1 MLLHLQVSQQRAHRT
16 ARAPHPAHATHT
28 ALGCTAGA
36 HAHCIAQSVAGGQH
50 ELRVHSRYAAG
61 GPRHHSPTSQGA
73 EKHRPMCTASVARVH
88 ACDPIVQ
95 RGLCARMMAS
105 YHDQQ
110 LIPCVLIEIATLI
123 CASSYGQVI
132 LINAASASTT
142 ASTHACGATS
152 SGGRV
157 VSGSVRSCPGLP
169 VALLPR
175 PTHPRRMPRR
185 LGFMV
190 GCVVECECCLTDG
203 MPSHRSCVARA
214 CVCCERTCQ

>member
-1 MLLHLQVSQQRAHRT
+1 MHIEQHEHHTQRTPRT
-16 ARAPHPAHATHT
+16 QRT
-28 ALGCTAGA
+28 GCTAGA
-36 HAHCIAQSVAGGQH
+36 HAHCVAQSVAGGQH
-50 ELRVHSRYAAG
+50 ELRVHSHCAAG
-61 GPRHHSPTSQGA
+61 GPRRHSPTSQGA

-88 ACDPIVQ
+88 ACDPIA
-95 RGLCARMMAS
+95 RWYLCACMMVS
-105 YHDQQ
+105 YHDLQ
-110 LIPCVLIEIATLI
+110 LIPCVLIAIRTLMCI
-123 CASSYGQVI
+123 SLYEQVMPS
-132 LINAASASTT
+132 NAASASAT
-142 ASTHACGATS
+142 ALRHACGATS

-157 VSGSVRSCPGLP
+157 VSGSVRSCPELP

-203 MPSHRSCVARA
+203 MPSHRSVMARA

>member
-1 MLLHLQVSQQRAHRT
+1 MHIEQHAHHTQRTPRT
-16 ARAPHPAHATHT
+16 QRT
-28 ALGCTAGA
+28 GRTAGA
-36 HAHCIAQSVAGGQH
+36 HAHCVAQSVAGGQY

-61 GPRHHSPTSQGA
+61 GRRHHSPSSPGA
-73 EKHRPMCTASVARVH
+73 AKRRPMCTASGARVR
-88 ACDPIVQ
+88 ACDSIVQ

-105 YHDQQ
+105 YHDQH
-110 LIPCVLIEIATLI
+110 LIPCVLIEIRTLMCI
-123 CASSYGQVI
+123 SLYEQVMPS
-132 LINAASASTT
+132 NAASASAT
-142 ASTHACGATS
+142 ASRHACGATS

-157 VSGSVRSCPGLP
+157 VSGSVRSCPELP

-214 CVCCERTCQ
+214 CVCCELTCP